1 MRSEYKMMVAGFA
14 AGAVV
19 GVIALTSVN
28 AGMNAF
34 QAYRGDRISAAV
46 KAPVTY
52 SDIDPASVVSH
63 VELIGPK
70 GTVVEF
76 RDPSGN
82 LVYRSDPVNNTTV
95 VAKNAV
101 IPSFTVRERD
111 GETAE
116 LKLVNTPDG
125 APALAAPKSAAN

>member
-19 GVIALTSVN
+19 GVIALSSVN
-28 AGMNAF
+28 ASIGALNAF
-34 QAYRGDRISAAV
+34 RGDRLAPAV
-46 KAPVTY
+46 KPALTY
-52 SDIDPASVVSH
+52 SDVDPSAVVSH

-70 GTVVEF
+70 GAVVEF

-95 VAKNAV
+95 VSKNAV
-101 IPSFTVRERD
+101 IPSFTVREREGD
-111 GETAE
+111 MAE
-116 LKLVNTPDG
+116 LKLVNTPEKTDAK
-125 APALAAPKSAAN
+125 APN